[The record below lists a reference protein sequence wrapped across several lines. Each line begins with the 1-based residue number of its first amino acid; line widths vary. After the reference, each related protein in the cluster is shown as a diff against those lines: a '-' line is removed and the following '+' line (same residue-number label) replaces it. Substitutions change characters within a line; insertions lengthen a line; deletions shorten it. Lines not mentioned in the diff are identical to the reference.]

1 MALLIYDPDVPNIE
15 RQHEQ
20 LAVPNR
26 IVLLRSGDAPQHG
39 ATMTFSLDFNHGG
52 ATESRR
58 SLRSLVTQTANG
70 TPRGQP
76 IIGTGPGISSMP
88 PFPTPAYGRRR

>member
-20 LAVPNR
+20 LAVPNW
-26 IVLLRSGDAPQHG
+26 IILLRSGDAPQHG
-39 ATMTFSLDFNHGG
+39 ATMTFSLDFNHGR

-58 SLRSLVTQTANG
+58 RLRLLVQ
-70 TPRGQP
+70 RGWNILQLLDSNREWHAA
-76 IIGTGPGISSMP
+76 GSSFPPMP
-88 PFPTPAYGRRR
+88 VGG